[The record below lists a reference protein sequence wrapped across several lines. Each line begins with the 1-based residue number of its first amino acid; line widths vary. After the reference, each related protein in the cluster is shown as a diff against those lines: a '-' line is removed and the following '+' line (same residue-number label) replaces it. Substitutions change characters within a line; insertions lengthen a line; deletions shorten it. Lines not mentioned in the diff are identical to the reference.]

1 MHENQGQLSLPEPT
15 DVEDHAYPLLS
26 QLLQRLWDRRVRLR
40 MRQVKLSK
48 VYSGFTQLD
57 LFGVTQRQRDLTRT
71 IDAIRTRYGPQALL
85 RSHDRVLAGKN

>member
-1 MHENQGQLSLPEPT
+1 MRTKQCLRAVSRT
-15 DVEDHAYPLLS
+15 DGVDGAC
-26 QLLQRLWDRRVRLR
+26 
-40 MRQVKLSK
+40 QVTLSK
-48 VYSGFTQLD
+48 IYRGSVQLD